1 MSDITTPLKVG
12 VRVYVG
18 GATAKAGPGWK
29 TVDVRDLP
37 ESPKSLSDIPM
48 VLLKSKVRAV
58 VKAVRNG
65 STVLVRCQHGVSR
78 SPTVAKIALGVLG
91 SAFRDRSY
99 FPSGAWSKVS
109 RFLRRV

>member
-48 VLLKSKVRAV
+48 VLLKSKVNA
-58 VKAVRNG
+58 
-65 STVLVRCQHGVSR
+65 
-78 SPTVAKIALGVLG
+78 
-91 SAFRDRSY
+91 
-99 FPSGAWSKVS
+99 
-109 RFLRRV
+109 